1 MQVIEFYA
9 EFAKLTGSIPAAV
22 FLTYALKCQKHYG
35 GWFSKTFTE
44 WEKATTL
51 DRKQQIS
58 VREKLR
64 ALGVLREVRK
74 GIGYKLW
81 YWVDVERLNQML
93 NGTLKAENPTSRR
106 RKSQHPDAQNRT
118 SRCLKRDIQMSKT
131 RHPDVQK
138 CDVFTTT
145 GVDTYVNNVSSTL
158 YLIENDVVKGDCVDH
173 VVESSSF
180 LQDSLYKKEFC
191 LLNTHAEQSS
201 AVCLGQGQTTSCEDD
216 GKERKQTDLVIT
228 AGNFEAHD
236 KKDDASGTSTSTTH
250 SLTVT
255 PTIAENKGA
264 ARKLQRAELWENGN
278 DAKTEGA
285 GTLNSENAQKSLIGD
300 FLARDIPEVVAEQE
314 NAPERL
320 ETALKRKST
329 VAGKAENGD
338 AAKNVPESDDF
349 TDAQDLFAMHVSAQ
363 DAPEVL
369 DARDCV
375 SLGLK
380 TASKRGVRQNGKR
393 EDGKRED
400 EKQEG
405 GSQRAK
411 SVKKKQKTETPE
423 EREFREGFYDFAKK
437 AVDWIVSKG
446 GVREDPAS
454 FWSWAKRLK
463 QRDNRIT
470 PDILKECFRHY
481 AASTDGTWWRS
492 NTKTLKQFVTA
503 FEDIYQSYQQ
513 SYSHVQSNQSNQ
525 SNQPNQKGDNHA
537 FYSANHEFHKR
548 AKYWQQWFQTA
559 CQAGLPKTRET

>member
-1 MQVIEFYA
+1 
-9 EFAKLTGSIPAAV
+9 
-22 FLTYALKCQKHYG
+22 
-35 GWFSKTFTE
+35 
-44 WEKATTL
+44 
-51 DRKQQIS
+51 
-58 VREKLR
+58 
-64 ALGVLREVRK
+64 
-74 GIGYKLW
+74 
-81 YWVDVERLNQML
+81 
-93 NGTLKAENPTSRR
+93 
-106 RKSQHPDAQNRT
+106 
-118 SRCLKRDIQMSKT
+118 
-131 RHPDVQK
+131 
-138 CDVFTTT
+138 
-145 GVDTYVNNVSSTL
+145 
-158 YLIENDVVKGDCVDH
+158 VVKGDCVDH

-228 AGNFEAHD
+228 AGNFEAYD
-236 KKDDASGTSTSTTH
+236 KEDDASGTSTSTTH

-264 ARKLQRAELWENGN
+264 AGKLQRAELWENGN

-285 GTLNSENAQKSLIGD
+285 ETLNSENAQKSLIGD
-300 FLARDIPEVVAEQE
+300 FLAQDIPEVVAEQE

-329 VAGKAENGD
+329 GAGKAENGD
-338 AAKNVPESDDF
+338 AAKNVPESNDF
-349 TDAQDLFAMHVSAQ
+349 KDAQDLFAMRVSAQ

-393 EDGKRED
+393 EGGKREDGKRE
-400 EKQEG
+400 G
-405 GSQRAK
+405 GSQKAK

-446 GVREDPAS
+446 GVREDPAR
-454 FWSWAKRLK
+454 FWLWAKRLK

-470 PDILKECFRHY
+470 PDILKQCFNHY
-481 AASTDGTWWRS
+481 TANTNGTWWRS

-548 AKYWQQWFQTA
+548 TKYWQQWFQTA

>member
-1 MQVIEFYA
+1 
-9 EFAKLTGSIPAAV
+9 
-22 FLTYALKCQKHYG
+22 
-35 GWFSKTFTE
+35 
-44 WEKATTL
+44 
-51 DRKQQIS
+51 
-58 VREKLR
+58 
-64 ALGVLREVRK
+64 
-74 GIGYKLW
+74 
-81 YWVDVERLNQML
+81 
-93 NGTLKAENPTSRR
+93 
-106 RKSQHPDAQNRT
+106 
-118 SRCLKRDIQMSKT
+118 
-131 RHPDVQK
+131 
-138 CDVFTTT
+138 
-145 GVDTYVNNVSSTL
+145 
-158 YLIENDVVKGDCVDH
+158 VDH

-216 GKERKQTDLVIT
+216 GKERKQTDLVLT
-228 AGNFEAHD
+228 AGNSKAHD
-236 KKDDASGTSTSTTH
+236 KEGDASGTSTSTTH

-264 ARKLQRAELWENGN
+264 ARKLQRAKLWENGN

-285 GTLNSENAQKSLIGD
+285 ETLNSENAQKSLIGD
-300 FLARDIPEVVAEQE
+300 FLAQDIPEVVAEQE

-329 VAGKAENGD
+329 GAGKAENGD
-338 AAKNVPESDDF
+338 AAKNVPESNDF
-349 TDAQDLFAMHVSAQ
+349 TDAQDLFAMRVSAQ

-400 EKQEG
+400 GKREDGKREG
-405 GSQRAK
+405 GSQKAK

-446 GVREDPAS
+446 GVREDPAR
-454 FWSWAKRLK
+454 FWLWAKRLK

-470 PDILKECFRHY
+470 PDILKQCFNHY
-481 AASTDGTWWRS
+481 TANTNGTWWRS

-548 AKYWQQWFQTA
+548 TKYWQQWFQTA

>member
-1 MQVIEFYA
+1 M
-9 EFAKLTGSIPAAV
+9 
-22 FLTYALKCQKHYG
+22 TYALKCQKHYG
-35 GWFSKTFTE
+35 GWFSKTFAE

-51 DRKQQIS
+51 DRTQQNRI
-58 VREKLR
+58 RKKLR

-93 NGTLKAENPTSRR
+93 NGTLKAENPTSRCS
-106 RKSQHPDAQNRT
+106 KMQHPDVAKCNVQTSEKST
-118 SRCLKRDIQMSKT
+118 SRCSKMQ
-131 RHPDVQK
+131 HPDVAK
-138 CDVFTTT
+138 CNVSTTT

-158 YLIENDVVKGDCVDH
+158 YVIENDVVKRDCVDY

-228 AGNFEAHD
+228 AGNFGAHD

-329 VAGKAENGD
+329 GAGKAENGD
-338 AAKNVPESDDF
+338 AAKNVPESNDF

-380 TASKRGVRQNGKR
+380 TASKRGVRQNEKR
-393 EDGKRED
+393 EDEKREGEKRED

-405 GSQRAK
+405 GSQKAK

-437 AVDWIVSKG
+437 AVDWIVSRG
-446 GVREDPAS
+446 GVREDPAR
-454 FWSWAKRLK
+454 FWLWAKRLK

-492 NTKTLKQFVTA
+492 NTKTLKQFVAA

-513 SYSHVQSNQSNQ
+513 SYSHVVQTNQFNQ
-525 SNQPNQKGDNHA
+525 LTQKGDNHA

-548 AKYWQQWFQTA
+548 TKYWQEWLQTA
-559 CQAGLPKTRET
+559 YQAGLSNT

>member
-1 MQVIEFYA
+1 M
-9 EFAKLTGSIPAAV
+9 
-22 FLTYALKCQKHYG
+22 
-35 GWFSKTFTE
+35 
-44 WEKATTL
+44 
-51 DRKQQIS
+51 
-58 VREKLR
+58 
-64 ALGVLREVRK
+64 
-74 GIGYKLW
+74 
-81 YWVDVERLNQML
+81 
-93 NGTLKAENPTSRR
+93 
-106 RKSQHPDAQNRT
+106 
-118 SRCLKRDIQMSKT
+118 
-131 RHPDVQK
+131 
-138 CDVFTTT
+138 
-145 GVDTYVNNVSSTL
+145 
-158 YLIENDVVKGDCVDH
+158 
-173 VVESSSF
+173 
-180 LQDSLYKKEFC
+180 
-191 LLNTHAEQSS
+191 
-201 AVCLGQGQTTSCEDD
+201 
-216 GKERKQTDLVIT
+216 
-228 AGNFEAHD
+228 
-236 KKDDASGTSTSTTH
+236 
-250 SLTVT
+250 T

-264 ARKLQRAELWENGN
+264 AGKLQRAELWENGN

-285 GTLNSENAQKSLIGD
+285 ETLNSENAQKSLIGA
-300 FLARDIPEVVAEQE
+300 FLAQDIPEVVAEQE

-329 VAGKAENGD
+329 GAGKAENGD
-338 AAKNVPESDDF
+338 AAKNVPESNDF
-349 TDAQDLFAMHVSAQ
+349 TDAQDLFAMRVSAQ

-393 EDGKRED
+393 EDEKREDEKREGGKRED

-405 GSQRAK
+405 GSQKAK

-446 GVREDPAS
+446 GVREDPAR
-454 FWSWAKRLK
+454 FWLWAKRLK

-470 PDILKECFRHY
+470 PDILKQCFNHY
-481 AASTDGTWWRS
+481 TANTNGTWWRS

-548 AKYWQQWFQTA
+548 TKYWQQWFQTA

>member
-1 MQVIEFYA
+1 MV
-9 EFAKLTGSIPAAV
+9 
-22 FLTYALKCQKHYG
+22 
-35 GWFSKTFTE
+35 
-44 WEKATTL
+44 
-51 DRKQQIS
+51 
-58 VREKLR
+58 
-64 ALGVLREVRK
+64 
-74 GIGYKLW
+74 
-81 YWVDVERLNQML
+81 
-93 NGTLKAENPTSRR
+93 
-106 RKSQHPDAQNRT
+106 
-118 SRCLKRDIQMSKT
+118 KR
-131 RHPDVQK
+131 
-138 CDVFTTT
+138 
-145 GVDTYVNNVSSTL
+145 
-158 YLIENDVVKGDCVDH
+158 DCVDH

-201 AVCLGQGQTTSCEDD
+201 AVCLGEGQTTSCEDD

-236 KKDDASGTSTSTTH
+236 KEDDASETSTSTTH

-300 FLARDIPEVVAEQE
+300 FLAQDIPEVVAEQE

-329 VAGKAENGD
+329 GAGKAENGD
-338 AAKNVPESDDF
+338 AAKNVPESNDF
-349 TDAQDLFAMHVSAQ
+349 KDAQDLFAMHVSAQ

-393 EDGKRED
+393 EDEKRED

-405 GSQRAK
+405 GSQKAK

-446 GVREDPAS
+446 GVREDPAR
-454 FWSWAKRLK
+454 FWLWAKRLK

-492 NTKTLKQFVTA
+492 NTKTLKQFVAA

-513 SYSHVQSNQSNQ
+513 SYSHVVQTNQFNQ
-525 SNQPNQKGDNHA
+525 LTQKGDNHA

-548 AKYWQQWFQTA
+548 TKYWQEWLQTA
-559 CQAGLPKTRET
+559 YQAGLSNT